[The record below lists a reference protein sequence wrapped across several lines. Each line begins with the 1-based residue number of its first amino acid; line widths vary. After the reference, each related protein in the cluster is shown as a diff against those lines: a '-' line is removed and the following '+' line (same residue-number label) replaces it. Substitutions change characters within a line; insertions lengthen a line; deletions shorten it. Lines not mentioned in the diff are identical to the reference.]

1 MSPEHFQTS
10 RCFKTPRANSGAGL
24 INQAS
29 NFVVFQN
36 TPGTIGVGGGGVSKP
51 KLPTSRWAGP
61 RILAAQPYP
70 SVLASASLS
79 IARCV
84 SLAPSLSTS
93 VYVSLYFSIQL
104 SFQPVCDLKRPRRN
118 RTAGGELINLSLPHR
133 PAINRS
139 SSCRIHKHSHP
150 SRPAAGFQKTP
161 DAVIRTPPVQF
172 FEVP

>member
-1 MSPEHFQTS
+1 MSPST
-10 RCFKTPRANSGAGL
+10 
-24 INQAS
+24 S

-36 TPGTIGVGGGGVSKP
+36 SPGQFRGGVSKPSFQLRSVSKHPGHNRGGGCVNKP

-93 VYVSLYFSIQL
+93 IYVSLYFSMQL

-133 PAINRS
+133 PAINRN
-139 SSCRIHKHSHP
+139 SSCLIHKHSHP
-150 SRPAAGFQKTP
+150 
-161 DAVIRTPPVQF
+161 
-172 FEVP
+172 